1 MKEKENKLSK
11 EEREDKEQ
19 TLVNVGLAGAAAEVV
34 ERFGSANKELL
45 VGYSGV
51 DNETGQVLSKGLKSI
66 SESKINPDYKEN
78 NINQQSGFS
87 AEVQSNSRK
96 NAENIINNKDTKHS
110 RTDDIKKQAYRDKE
124 IGGKNDQLYDHVEL
138 DSKGNPIEGTATQMK
153 FVGHGGM
160 DSLNKLT
167 SKEFQKY
174 FDNDVPIEVPSDYYE
189 SIRKAAAE
197 KVNETQLQIDYL
209 KNNKP
214 HEKALIEDKQRQLKK
229 LQNIRDGKGIIKS
242 NVSSKEARFARLHP
256 ELATAVDIVKVSHRA
271 GLEQAKAGAVIGGS
285 ISIIKNLVA
294 VCKDEKDV
302 EDAIIDIVQDTGT
315 ATAVSYATGSSG
327 AAIKG
332 ALQNSKSAFTRAL
345 SKTNIAA
352 TLVSI
357 SLETGKT
364 LSKYIKGEIDGV
376 QCFEELGE
384 KGTGMLSSAMFSSLG
399 TAGAVAVFGKS
410 AVIGQL
416 IIPIPI
422 IGGLIGGMVGY
433 ALSSACYDQLMRALK
448 DAKIAREN
456 RIKIEAE
463 CAEAIHMIREYRIE
477 IEAAISS
484 YLSDHIASFHNAFDG
499 IKTALNIGDIDGFIA
514 GANAI
519 TRKLGGK
526 PQFENMSEFE
536 SLMDN
541 SEKLS
546 L

>member
-1 MKEKENKLSK
+1 MKKDDRILSNI
-11 EEREDKEQ
+11 EREDKEQ
-19 TLVNVGLAGAAAEVV
+19 ALINAGLAGTAAEVV
-34 ERFGSANKELL
+34 QRFGSANKELL
-45 VGYSGV
+45 VGYGGL
-51 DNETGQVLSKGLKSI
+51 DNESGQVLSKSLKGI

-78 NINQQSGFS
+78 NIKQQSGFS
-87 AEVQSNSRK
+87 AEVKSNSRK
-96 NAENIINNKDTKHS
+96 NAENIINNKKTRHT
-110 RTDDIKKQAYRDKE
+110 RTDDIEKQPYGDKE
-124 IGGKNDQLYDHVEL
+124 IGGKNDRLYDHVEL
-138 DSKGNPIEGTATQMK
+138 DSMGNPIEGTATQMK

-160 DSLNKLT
+160 DSLNKLA
-167 SKEFQKY
+167 SKDFQKY
-174 FDNDVPIEVPSDYYE
+174 FDNDVPIEVPSDYYDG
-189 SIRKAAAE
+189 IRRAAAE
-197 KVNETQLQIDYL
+197 KAKEIQLQIDYL

-214 HEKALIEDKQRQLKK
+214 HEKTLIADKQKQLKK
-229 LQNIRDGKGIIKS
+229 LEGIRDGKCIIKS
-242 NVSSKEARFARLHP
+242 NVSSREAKFARLHP
-256 ELATAVDIVKVSHRA
+256 ELATAVDIVKISHRA
-271 GLEQAKAGAVIGGS
+271 GLEQAKSGAVIGGS
-285 ISIIKNLVA
+285 ISIIKNLVS
-294 VCKDEKDV
+294 VCREEKEV
-302 EDAIIDIVQDTGT
+302 EDAVIDIIKDTGS
-315 ATAVSYATGSSG
+315 AVAVSYTTALSGS
-327 AAIKG
+327 AIKG
-332 ALQNSKSAFTRAL
+332 AMQNSKSSFTRAL
-345 SKTNIAA
+345 SKTNMAV

-399 TAGAVAVFGKS
+399 AAGAVAVFGKS

-433 ALSSACYDQLMRALK
+433 ALSSACYDQLMKALK

-456 RIKIEAE
+456 RIEIEAE
-463 CAEAIHMIREYRIE
+463 CAEAIRMIREYRME
-477 IEAAISS
+477 IETAIST
-484 YLSDHIASFHNAFDG
+484 YLSDHIDYFHIAFDE

-514 GANAI
+514 GANTI

-536 SLMDN
+536 KLMSN